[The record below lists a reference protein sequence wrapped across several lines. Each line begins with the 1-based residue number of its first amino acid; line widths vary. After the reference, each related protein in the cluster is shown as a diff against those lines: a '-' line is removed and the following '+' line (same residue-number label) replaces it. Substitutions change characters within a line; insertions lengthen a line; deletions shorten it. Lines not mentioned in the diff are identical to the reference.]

1 MVERI
6 SATPPISVPPPTP
19 KGSTSIPSVRREA
32 WRAARVLLIHDDS
45 GSADALA
52 QEVRTRGGVVVVS
65 GRSEHGVLRARELD
79 PEIVVLDA
87 GSVVGPALDIVQVI
101 ERDARLRWAARVV
114 VRWDE
119 VWPAGA
125 SMAHMDRLAERV
137 LPIRNQEESVLDRS
151 EAEAQFSV
159 PLAPL
164 GPCRLLRALSAS
176 SHVLELTMTTGD
188 RRVRVDL
195 ADGLL
200 AGASIFLGDK
210 PVLEGLE
217 ALAVW
222 MDEEH
227 GDVEIVRKRAPH
239 AANVLLPVEVA
250 LATASREHGA
260 DVAAERLG
268 DEQKTRNAPL
278 PESTTSAPPRAPV
291 FDLDPYGASTR
302 RMDLDIGGIDIEQAR
317 AIVDGLPK
325 APPLPTT
332 WRPGDEPTPS
342 MPPVQERPVPWLAVA
357 IALALL
363 IAGVFAF
370 RALLPSAPS
379 QPAPTPS
386 SASQAI
392 EAPER
397 APAPEERAAAE
408 LADTVPTPV
417 APVVRSA
424 AHEAP
429 ASANTQAPAAP
440 SKTASS
446 DTHAMHDEAR
456 AALRDG
462 RFDDAIRL
470 AERLVTLRRRRAEY
484 RWLLGDAYK
493 AAGRASDAQ
502 AAYAEARALER

>member
-6 SATPPISVPPPTP
+6 SPTPPISVPPPTP

-52 QEVRTRGGVVVVS
+52 QEIRARGGVVVVS

-79 PEIVVLDA
+79 PEIVVLDS
-87 GSVVGPALDIVQVI
+87 GSVVGPALDIVQVM
-101 ERDARLRWAARVV
+101 ERDTRLRWASRVV
-114 VRWDE
+114 VRWDD

-164 GPCRLLRALSAS
+164 GPCRLLRALATS
-176 SHVLELTMTTGD
+176 SHVLEITTTNGD
-188 RRVRVDL
+188 RRVLVDL

-200 AGASIFLGDK
+200 AGASIFLGDT

-260 DVAAERLG
+260 DVAAQRLG

-278 PESTTSAPPRAPV
+278 PEGTPSTPPRAPV

-302 RMDLDIGGIDIEQAR
+302 RMDVDIGGIDIEQAR
-317 AIVDGLPK
+317 AIVDGVPK
-325 APPLPTT
+325 TPPVPTT
-332 WRPGDEPTPS
+332 WRPGD
-342 MPPVQERPVPWLAVA
+342 
-357 IALALL
+357 
-363 IAGVFAF
+363 
-370 RALLPSAPS
+370 
-379 QPAPTPS
+379 APTPS
-386 SASQAI
+386 VPAAPVARSAPWLAIAIAAALIALGGLALKVVLPAAPQPLPPTYVPPTGPTSASQA
-392 EAPER
+392 
-397 APAPEERAAAE
+397 
-408 LADTVPTPV
+408 PTPAV
-417 APVVRSA
+417 ETPRAEEPSSPPEPRATTRQTLPPSAP
-424 AHEAP
+424 P
-429 ASANTQAPAAP
+429 ATVTRTNSTSN
-440 SKTASS
+440 
-446 DTHAMHDEAR
+446 DTHAMYDEAR
-456 AALRDG
+456 AAMREA
-462 RFDDAIRL
+462 RYDDAIRL
-470 AERLVTLRRRRAEY
+470 AERLVALRRRRVEY

-502 AAYAEARALER
+502 AAYSEARALDR